1 MKPTPKKA
9 GNDILTST
17 MEDYLETIFDLDKD
31 KKYVRVKDIAKR
43 LKVKMPTVTSML
55 KTLDRKGMIN
65 YEKYEFITLTREGTK
80 VGEEMRKRHEI
91 MRRFLSEVLKVDI
104 KTADADACKIE
115 HALSENTLDSLTD
128 FIEFIY
134 ACPRAGESWLKHFEE
149 FRLHGHRKEKCEEY
163 IKKFICEFNSQVADI
178 GKDNAQK
185 KN

>member
-1 MKPTPKKA
+1 MKPTPKKTY
-9 GNDILTST
+9 DDTLTST
-17 MEDYLETIFDLDKD
+17 MEDYLETIFDLDQD

-65 YEKYEFITLTREGTK
+65 YEKYEFITLTSEGTK

-104 KTADADACKIE
+104 KTADDDACKIE
-115 HALSENTLDSLTD
+115 HALSVTTLDSLTD

-134 ACPRAGESWLKHFEE
+134 ACPRAGESWLNHFEE
-149 FRLHGHRKEKCEEY
+149 FRLHGHQQEKCEEY
-163 IKKFICEFNSQVADI
+163 TKKFICDFSGRLADTDEAKEPK
-178 GKDNAQK
+178 KD
-185 KN
+185 